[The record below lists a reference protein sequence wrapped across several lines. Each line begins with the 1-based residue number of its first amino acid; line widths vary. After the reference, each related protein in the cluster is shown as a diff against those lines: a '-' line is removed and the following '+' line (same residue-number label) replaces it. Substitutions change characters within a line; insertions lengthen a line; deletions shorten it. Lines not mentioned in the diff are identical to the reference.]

1 MQLVLAD
8 WSAGPKPV
16 GKWQLMLTDGLHIA
30 HSIRKLY
37 TLIIKLIDYGG
48 IMLSSAGQGILALVA
63 FVARSYNQIMFHY
76 HNYTRTFRLDCYLW
90 SMSHLPP
97 PTHHP
102 PPANHRGQDFGSR
115 VGQHLNF
122 WKKMFAEPPLPQ
134 HTHPIF

>member
-1 MQLVLAD
+1 MTCQSMQLVLAD

-37 TLIIKLIDYGG
+37 TLMDYNGG
-48 IMLSSAGQGILALVA
+48 VMLSSAGQGILALVA

-76 HNYTRTFRLDCYLW
+76 HNYTRTLRLDCYLW

-97 PTHHP
+97 PTHYP

-122 WKKMFAEPPLPQ
+122 WKKMFATYPPNFL
-134 HTHPIF
+134 IF